1 LAKTAAAIAGPSSAR
16 QSPLPLSSYST
27 ICGAANNCD
36 YVIRAM
42 PSQVSV
48 SGGGS
53 SGGIGNGTSPSKRVK
68 ISAKNLAVVKNRF
81 LEMFIHQM
89 PPYHQRDLAI
99 TRRVT
104 FDRSHFI
111 VGTFTRALKTLE
123 QYSPDDFHSEHL
135 NNYVIGVLRK
145 NSLFYEEV
153 MGEGHQDHYERVL
166 CLSQK
171 YNFHF

>member
-1 LAKTAAAIAGPSSAR
+1 
-16 QSPLPLSSYST
+16 
-27 ICGAANNCD
+27 
-36 YVIRAM
+36 
-42 PSQVSV
+42 
-48 SGGGS
+48 
-53 SGGIGNGTSPSKRVK
+53 
-68 ISAKNLAVVKNRF
+68 
-81 LEMFIHQM
+81 MFIHQM

-111 VGTFTRALKTLE
+111 VGTFTWALKTLE

-171 YNFHF
+171 YNFHFWLRGACPSPVILCFCDFLLLLFLLFLAKIFILILPSQHNIQSHFNCFLAIQI